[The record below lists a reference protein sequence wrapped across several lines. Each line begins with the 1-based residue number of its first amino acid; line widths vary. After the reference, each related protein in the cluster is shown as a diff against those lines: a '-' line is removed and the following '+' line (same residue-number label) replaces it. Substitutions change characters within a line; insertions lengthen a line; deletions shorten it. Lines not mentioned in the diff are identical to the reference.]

1 MISGT
6 IYVVLE
12 CWYCGIGGDTA
23 TMIAAYTSERA
34 AINKVERLNL
44 YNDYP
49 QSQYDQVWYEYK
61 PVELVC

>member
-6 IYVVLE
+6 MYVVQE
-12 CWYCGIGGDTA
+12 CWYGGIDGHTT

-44 YNDYP
+44 YNDYM
-49 QSQYDQVWYEYK
+49 QSTFDQVWYEYK